1 MQKLEG
7 ESQEAFNLRKL
18 KAQNA
23 YNAQKKKL
31 NDYEVQMEQAK
42 LSAMSQVTGA
52 LSGLFDTLGGE
63 NEAFVGLSKMLALAE
78 IAINTGTAIAKMTAV
93 ESGKGIVGLV
103 TMATGIATI
112 IANMANAIKVVKS
125 AKFASGGLVTGPGT
139 GTSDSIPAM
148 LSNGESVMTARTTS
162 MFAPILSSFNQMGGG
177 VPISVAE
184 SSNQTLGEDM
194 LARSIQKG
202 MAGIRPVV
210 SVEEITQVSNRV
222 EVVETVGTL

>member
-1 MQKLEG
+1 
-7 ESQEAFNLRKL
+7 
-18 KAQNA
+18 
-23 YNAQKKKL
+23 
-31 NDYEVQMEQAK
+31 
-42 LSAMSQVTGA
+42 
-52 LSGLFDTLGGE
+52 
-63 NEAFVGLSKMLALAE
+63 
-78 IAINTGTAIAKMTAV
+78 
-93 ESGKGIVGLV
+93 
-103 TMATGIATI
+103 
-112 IANMANAIKVVKS
+112 
-125 AKFASGGLVTGPGT
+125 
-139 GTSDSIPAM
+139 
-148 LSNGESVMTARTTS
+148 